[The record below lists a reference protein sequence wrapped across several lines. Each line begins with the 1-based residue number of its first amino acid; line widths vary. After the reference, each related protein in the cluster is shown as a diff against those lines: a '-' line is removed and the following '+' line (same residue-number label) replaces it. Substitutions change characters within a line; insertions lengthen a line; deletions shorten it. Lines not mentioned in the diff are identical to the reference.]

1 MINSRRVSVSAV
13 IGAMGIVYG
22 DIGTSPLYA
31 MQSALDAAGNFD
43 AEVVLGVLSLIF
55 WSLAISVTLKYLTVI
70 MRADNEGEGGI
81 LALFALAQRRLI
93 TGSTWGKVA
102 VGLAL
107 AGTAFFFCDALIT
120 PAISVLSAVEGLEVL
135 NAGFKSWVIPV
146 TIAVIA
152 VLFAYQ
158 RHGTAK
164 VASLFGPIM
173 LVWFVVIAVI
183 GAIPISRNPQVLA
196 ALNPYCG
203 LGLLVHRPQVALAII
218 GAVFLAITGGEALYA
233 DMGHFG
239 KRPVRIAW
247 FALVGPALVINY
259 FGQGALLL
267 ELGKPVDHPLYYL
280 VPATVLP
287 WLVTLA
293 AAATV
298 IASQATISGAFS
310 MARQAVHLD
319 LLPRL
324 RVLQTSALEHGQIY
338 VPIVNWLVFPAVI
351 AFVVGFGS
359 SDALGGAYGA
369 AVVGTMVVT
378 TILGAFVAATQW
390 NWPKWQVAALF
401 GLMLVTDSAFVAGN
415 LTKVPTGGWIPL
427 TLGAALCL
435 IFTTW
440 RSGRLELRAALAKM
454 AVPRSELAKL
464 VAGVHRVPGTGVFL
478 ASNAN
483 LVPSALI
490 RNVEIADTPRQDPV
504 QRLRIEE
511 PLPGV
516 HWITARFGFMETP
529 DVAEALKA
537 CRARG
542 LRVFTE
548 DSSFF
553 VGRHVVRAR
562 PLPWRL
568 PKDLKRFKAFTL
580 GKTVLMGRKTFE
592 SIGRALPGR
601 VNLVLTRDRGWFA
614 AGAIVVHSVEQ
625 ALEHGGGC
633 DELVVIGG
641 AEVYRLVLPIA
652 RRIYLTH
659 VQADVPGDTFFPGF
673 DPTQWADVECSMHP
687 ADEDH
692 VYPVTCVTLERRN
705 APQAPRH
712 H

>member
-1 MINSRRVSVSAV
+1 MNHPRRLSVSAV
-13 IGAMGIVYG
+13 IGATGIVYG

-31 MQSALDAAGNFD
+31 MQQSLEAAGTFNTE
-43 AEVVLGVLSLIF
+43 AVLGVLSLIF
-55 WSLAISVTLKYLTVI
+55 WSLTISVTLKYLTVI

-93 TGSTWGKVA
+93 TGSTWAKVA

-135 NAGFKSWVIPV
+135 NPGFKSAVIPV
-146 TIAVIA
+146 TIAVIT
-152 VLFAYQ
+152 VLFWFEH
-158 RHGTAK
+158 RGTAI

-183 GAIPISRNPQVLA
+183 GAIPLSRNPQVLA
-196 ALNPYCG
+196 ALNPY
-203 LGLLVHRPQVALAII
+203 LGIALLVHRPQVALAII
-218 GAVFLAITGGEALYA
+218 GAAFLAITGGEALYA

-267 ELGKPVDHPLYYL
+267 QLGKPVDHPLYYL
-280 VPATVLP
+280 VPASVLP
-287 WLVTLA
+287 WLVILA
-293 AAATV
+293 TAATV

-338 VPIVNWLVFPAVI
+338 VPIVNWVVFPAVI

-390 NWPKWQVAALF
+390 NWPKWQVAGVF
-401 GLMLVTDSAFVAGN
+401 GLLLVTDSAFVAGN
-415 LTKVPTGGWIPL
+415 MTKVPTGGWIPL
-427 TLGAALCL
+427 TLGAALYL
-435 IFTTW
+435 IFMTW
-440 RSGRLELRAALAKM
+440 RSGRLELRAALLKL
-454 AVPRSELAKL
+454 AVPRSELPKL
-464 VAGVHRVPGTGVFL
+464 IAGVHRVPGTGVFL

-490 RNVEIADTPRQDPV
+490 RNIEHNSVVHQRLIILNVEIADIPRQDPV
-504 QRLRIEE
+504 RRLRIEE
-511 PLPGV
+511 PVPGV
-516 HWITARFGFMETP
+516 HFITARFGFMEAP

-562 PLPWRL
+562 PLPGLRGLQRRL
-568 PKDLKRFKAFTL
+568 FARMQQYSTQAAEFFRMPF
-580 GKTVLMGRKTFE
+580 
-592 SIGRALPGR
+592 
-601 VNLVLTRDRGWFA
+601 RD
-614 AGAIVVHSVEQ
+614 
-625 ALEHGGGC
+625 
-633 DELVVIGG
+633 VVILNT
-641 AEVYRLVLPIA
+641 A
-652 RRIYLTH
+652 
-659 VQADVPGDTFFPGF
+659 
-673 DPTQWADVECSMHP
+673 VEI
-687 ADEDH
+687 
-692 VYPVTCVTLERRN
+692 
-705 APQAPRH
+705 
-712 H
+712 